1 MVLDAVAFDIVEL
14 EVLQGID
21 QGGVA
26 MGEAMPL
33 VFAVIPVVP
42 VVQEVIVQ
50 EGRANQGFEVD
61 AVPQVC
67 AVGHPHS
74 QAGDTHGMFE
84 RGDAAVLVAAAFDLH
99 VAMLDDLTAMLGDQA
114 LNLRSG
120 EQMSHDFRSF
130 PFWVGSVQSPVVN
143 YDYPAIFKNPSS
155 NTVTDC
161 RAQIC
166 PCTLI
171 QKNDNGNR

>member
-1 MVLDAVAFDIVEL
+1 
-14 EVLQGID
+14 
-21 QGGVA
+21 
-26 MGEAMPL
+26 
-33 VFAVIPVVP
+33 
-42 VVQEVIVQ
+42 
-50 EGRANQGFEVD
+50 
-61 AVPQVC
+61 
-67 AVGHPHS
+67 
-74 QAGDTHGMFE
+74 
-84 RGDAAVLVAAAFDLH
+84 
-99 VAMLDDLTAMLGDQA
+99 MLDDLTAVLGDQA